1 MKYSNIYKSVS
12 KATCSALLSA
22 GVLTASFSAQAAV
35 ENLQPTQSPLSLTKG
50 VPPNVLITLDDSGSM
65 DADYAPDAINYS
77 GYRAMRSNM
86 YNSMYY
92 NPDVI
97 YVIPKK
103 YSLSGTAV
111 VGEDKYTTSFTSAKS
126 DGFLEESGI
135 DLTSVAFYYRYDPD
149 LSCPSSPQR
158 SRGDAPHCW
167 NTRTERKC
175 TPWWSGNCQDITSYS
190 YISPA
195 YDCPT
200 GKAVNKEG
208 CYAKENITADKQQNF
223 ANWYSFYRTRK
234 LATQSAA
241 ILAFASMPDNVRLTW
256 GALNSCNIGK
266 NINKETNYIN
276 SRYHDAWCYNNKIER
291 FSGQHR
297 VNFFDWVGKLTVN
310 GGTPLHA
317 ALHRAG
323 EFLKADTDDSVCRAS
338 YHVLMTDGMWND
350 RSTNHKND
358 ADSTAATLPDGTAY
372 TPRAPFHDGRKV
384 AWSSDDTR
392 YTSSFSTNRTLADSA
407 FYYWANDLKG
417 IDNKVVPY
425 MPIDTGNP
433 AKDYWDPR
441 NNPATWQHMVNFTV
455 GLGLSNSLTNPDAPT
470 WYGDKESP
478 TYADMDEL
486 FKIGASGKN
495 WPLVRDD
502 HSHLGSARS
511 SPNNVYDLWHAAI
524 NSRGEFFSADSPDSL
539 VEAFEKILERISGRK
554 TTASSPAINSG
565 VGDDGT
571 GYAFQASYEADKS
584 WAGNLTAIKKGVDK
598 DGNLTM
604 SSAWPLGDASAQLT
618 SKAYASRAI
627 KMAGGSGL
635 VDFQWSNLSDE
646 QKGYLNRDPDV
657 KNNKDKL
664 GNSRLDFLRGDRS
677 KEGSSFRKRSSVL
690 GDIINSKPITVRGAR
705 YLAGHANRIEGAA
718 SKYEDFVT
726 AQKGT
731 TDKPRTPMV
740 YVGANDGMLHGFNA
754 DTGEETF
761 AFVPTAVFPEL
772 NQLTATGYGE
782 AKHRFFVDGSPVV
795 ADVFI
800 NDKWRT
806 VLVGTLGA
814 GGKGMFALD
823 VTDPTDIQLL
833 WEFNEDKLMDK
844 LGKDGKVETKG
855 AVVKLGY
862 TFSQPTIARLHNG
875 KWAAVV
881 GNGYAA
887 ADSVNGK
894 ASLLIIDMATGGL
907 TKELVVQG
915 ADKVPNGMSTPKLA
929 DINADGIADYAYA
942 GDLQGNLWR
951 FDLAPDNGDENNPFL
966 REGDPRTSENFD
978 GFQVSFG
985 GSPLFVSKDTKDV
998 RQPITAPPSIVRH
1011 PTGTGYIIVVGTG
1024 RYFVDTDK
1032 EGLSNASQTIY
1043 GIWDRTT
1050 KVARSGTVPTIANR
1064 SNLLEQKMESV
1075 TTAVDNG
1082 KKARVLSDY
1091 TVDWTKQNGW
1101 YFDLVLN
1108 KEMIVADMLQFGQT
1122 LYFQTLLPNAD
1133 PCATGVDNWSYAIN
1147 PSTGG
1152 RTLHHAWTDY
1162 RNTDSPNVPITAV
1175 KMDGEGGL
1183 SIGQRPDKKFELCTG
1198 VECKEITPD
1207 PASIGRQS
1215 WRMVPDA

>member
-1 MKYSNIYKSVS
+1 MKYINYYQSVS
-12 KATCSALLSA
+12 KTVCSALLSA

-35 ENLQPTQSPLSLTKG
+35 ENLQPSQSPLSLTKG

-65 DADYAPDAINYS
+65 AFNYAPDSINGS
-77 GYRAMRSNM
+77 DDNAMQSNM

-92 NPDVI
+92 NPDVT

-103 YSLSGTAV
+103 YSYNGTVV
-111 VGEDKYTTSFTSAKS
+111 VGENKYTTSITSAKS
-126 DGFLEESGI
+126 DGFSSKSGSDI
-135 DLTSVAFYYRYDPD
+135 SSKAYYYRYDPN
-149 LSCPSSPQR
+149 LSCPVSPQR
-158 SRGDAPHCW
+158 TRQEAPHCW
-167 NTRTERKC
+167 AKFF
-175 TPWWSGNCQDITSYS
+175 SYYYYTSF
-190 YISPA
+190 
-195 YDCPT
+195 DCPAD
-200 GKAVNKEG
+200 KAVNKSG
-208 CYAKENITADKQQNF
+208 CYAKENVTADKQQNF

-256 GALNSCNIGK
+256 GALQKCHLGSNDAKTECN
-266 NINKETNYIN
+266 NEM
-276 SRYHDAWCYNNKIER
+276 AR
-291 FSGQHR
+291 FAGQHR
-297 VNFFDWVGKLTVN
+297 VNFFDWVEQLTVN

-323 EFLKADTDDSVCRAS
+323 EFLKTDTDDSVCRAS
-338 YHVLMTDGMWND
+338 YHVLMTDGMWNG
-350 RSTNHKND
+350 RSSYHKND
-358 ADSTAATLPDGTAY
+358 ADSTADAMPDGTAY
-372 TPRAPFHDGRKV
+372 TPRAPFSDGHTI
-384 AWSSDDTR
+384 AYTNDT
-392 YTSSFSTNRTLADSA
+392 SFSTNRTLADSA

-417 IDNKVVPY
+417 VDNKVVPY

-470 WYGDKESP
+470 WDSNNENP
-478 TYADMDEL
+478 TYGDMDEL
-486 FKIGASGKN
+486 FSVGASGKK
-495 WPLVRDD
+495 WPSVRND
-502 HSHLGSARS
+502 GSS
-511 SPNNVYDLWHAAI
+511 NLSPDNVYDLWHAAI

-539 VEAFEKILERISGRK
+539 VKAFEKILERISGRK

-565 VGDDGT
+565 VGDDGR

-584 WAGNLTAIKKGVDK
+584 WAGNLTAIKKEVDEFGK
-598 DGNLTM
+598 LIK
-604 SSAWPLGDASAQLT
+604 SSAWPLGDASTQLAT
-618 SKAYASRAI
+618 KAYTSRVI
-627 KMAGGSGL
+627 KMAGGPGL
-635 VDFQWSNLSDE
+635 VDFKWSSLSKE

-657 KNNKDKL
+657 KNDEDTL
-664 GNSRLDFLRGDRS
+664 GSSRVDFIRGDSS
-677 KEGSSFRKRSSVL
+677 KEGSSFRKRVSVL
-690 GDIINSKPITVRGAR
+690 GDIINSKPVTVRGAR
-705 YLAGHANRIEGAA
+705 YLAGHANRIEGTS
-718 SKYEDFVT
+718 SKYEDFVSE
-726 AQKGT
+726 QKGT
-731 TDKPRTPMV
+731 TAKPRTPMV

-754 DTGEETF
+754 DTGEEIF

-772 NQLTATGYGE
+772 NQLSAKGYGE
-782 AKHRFFVDGSPVV
+782 AKHRFYVDGSPVV
-795 ADVFI
+795 ADVYLAG
-800 NDKWRT
+800 KGWRT

-823 VTDPTDIQLL
+823 VTDPTGPDGIQLL
-833 WEFNEDKLMDK
+833 WEFNADKLMDV
-844 LGKDGKVETKG
+844 LDKDGKVKTKG
-855 AVVKLGY
+855 ADVKLGY

-887 ADSVNGK
+887 AGSENGK
-894 ASLLIIDMATGGL
+894 ASLLIIDMATGVL

-915 ADKVPNGMSTPKLA
+915 VDKVPNGMSTPKLA

-966 REGDPRTSENFD
+966 REGAPRTSENFD
-978 GFQVSFG
+978 RFQVSFG
-985 GSPLFVSKDTKDV
+985 GNPLFVSKDTKGV

-1024 RYFVDTDK
+1024 RYFVDSDK

-1050 KVARSGTVPTIANR
+1050 KVARSATVPTIAAR
-1064 SNLLEQKMESV
+1064 SNLLEQKMESA

-1082 KKARVLSDY
+1082 KKARVLSDK

-1122 LYFQTLLPNAD
+1122 LYFQSLLPNAN
-1133 PCATGVDNWSYAIN
+1133 PCAAGVENWSYAIN
-1147 PSTGG
+1147 PATGG

-1162 RNTDSPNVPITAV
+1162 RNKGNPKTSITAV

-1183 SIGQRPDKKFELCTG
+1183 SIGQSPDKKFELCTG
-1198 VECKEITPD
+1198 SECKEITPD
-1207 PASIGRQS
+1207 RVSIGRQS

>member
-35 ENLQPTQSPLSLTKG
+35 ENLQPSKSPLSLTKG
-50 VPPNVLITLDDSGSM
+50 VPPSLLVTLDDSGSM
-65 DADYAPDAINYS
+65 SRAYAPDGLNWNNS
-77 GYRAMRSNM
+77 GQADYIVYQAQRSNAF
-86 YNSMYY
+86 NSMYY
-92 NPDVI
+92 NPDFI
-97 YVIPKK
+97 YEIPKK
-103 YSLSGTAV
+103 YVLRDSVV
-111 VGEDKYTTSFTSAKS
+111 VGENTYTTSFAKAKD
-126 DGFLEESGI
+126 DGFLSGSDTT
-135 DLTSVAFYYRYDPD
+135 DLKSYAFYYRYDPN

-158 SRGDAPHCW
+158 SRGEAPHCW
-167 NTRTERKC
+167 TKGKDWRGRDTYTYV
-175 TPWWSGNCQDITSYS
+175 TPF
-190 YISPA
+190 
-195 YDCPT
+195 DCPT
-200 GKAVNKEG
+200 GKAVNEAG
-208 CYAKENITADKQQNF
+208 CYVKEDVAESKQQNF

-241 ILAFASMPDNVRLTW
+241 NLAFSSMPDNVRLTW
-256 GALNSCNIGK
+256 GALQKCHIGDAAAKKSCK
-266 NINKETNYIN
+266 NEM
-276 SRYHDAWCYNNKIER
+276 AR
-291 FSGQHR
+291 FSGEHR
-297 VNFFDWVGKLTVN
+297 VNFFNWLETFTVN
-310 GGTPLHA
+310 GGTPLHE

-323 EFLKADTDDSVCRAS
+323 DFVKNDSDSSVCRAN
-338 YHVLMTDGMWND
+338 YHVLMTDGMWNG
-350 RSTNHKND
+350 RTGTSHKND
-358 ADSTAATLPDGTAY
+358 ADSTAGNMPDGTAY
-372 TPRAPFHDGRKV
+372 TPRAPFHDGRKI
-384 AWSSDDTR
+384 AWTTDE
-392 YTSSFSTNRTLADSA
+392 TSKTASFSTGRTLADSA
-407 FYYWANDLKG
+407 FYYWATDLKG

-425 MPIDTGNP
+425 MPIDTGDP

-455 GLGLSNSLTNPDAPT
+455 GLGLSNALTNPKAPT
-470 WYGDKESP
+470 WDGDKESP
-478 TYADMDEL
+478 TYADMNEL
-486 FKIGASGKN
+486 FNIGASGKN
-495 WPLVRDD
+495 WPLVRNDNI
-502 HSHLGSARS
+502 HLGASQAS
-511 SPNNVYDLWHAAI
+511 LDNVYDLWHAAI
-524 NSRGEFFSADSPDSL
+524 NSRGEFFSTDSPDAL
-539 VEAFEKILERISGRK
+539 VQAFEKILERISGRK

-584 WAGNLTAIKKGVDK
+584 WAGNLTAIKKGVDD
-598 DGNLTM
+598 DGNLTK
-604 SSAWPLGDASAQLT
+604 SSAWPLGDASVQLT
-618 SKAYASRAI
+618 SKAYADRVI

-635 VDFQWSNLSDE
+635 VNFQWSNLSDE

-657 KNNKDKL
+657 KNNEDTL
-664 GNSRLDFLRGDRS
+664 GSSRLDFLRGDRS
-677 KEGSSFRKRSSVL
+677 KEGSSFRKRFSVL

-718 SKYEDFVT
+718 SKYDDFVT

-754 DTGEETF
+754 DTGEEKF

-800 NDKWRT
+800 NEKWRT

-833 WEFNEDKLMDK
+833 WEFNADKLMDV
-844 LGKDGKVETKG
+844 LDKDGKVKTKG
-855 AVVKLGY
+855 ADVKLGY

-887 ADSVNGK
+887 TDSVNGM
-894 ASLLIIDMATGGL
+894 ASLLIIDMATGDL

-966 REGDPRTSENFD
+966 RKGDPRTSENFD

-985 GSPLFVSKDTKDV
+985 DSPLFVSKDAKGV

-1024 RYFVDTDK
+1024 RYFVDSDK

-1050 KVARSGTVPTIANR
+1050 KVARSGAISTIADR
-1064 SNLLEQKMESV
+1064 SSLLEQTMQSA

-1091 TVDWTKQNGW
+1091 TVDWTEQNGW

-1122 LYFQTLLPNAD
+1122 LYFQSLLPNAD
-1133 PCATGVDNWSYAIN
+1133 PCATGVENWSYAIN
-1147 PSTGG
+1147 PATGG

-1162 RNTDSPNVPITAV
+1162 RNTDSPKVPITAV

-1198 VECKEITPD
+1198 EECKEITPD

>member
-35 ENLQPTQSPLSLTKG
+35 ENLQPSQSPLSLTKG

-65 DADYAPDAINYS
+65 ADDYAPDAINNS

-103 YSLSGTAV
+103 YRLSGTAV

-126 DGFLEESGI
+126 DGFLEESGVI

-149 LSCPSSPQR
+149 LSCPASPQKTIQE
-158 SRGDAPHCW
+158 APHCW
-167 NTRTERKC
+167 TKQ
-175 TPWWSGNCQDITSYS
+175 WWQSEFKYTTL
-190 YISPA
+190 
-195 YDCPT
+195 DCPA

-241 ILAFASMPDNVRLTW
+241 ILAFASMPDNVRFTW
-256 GALNSCNIGK
+256 GALQKCHLGSNDAKTECN
-266 NINKETNYIN
+266 NEM
-276 SRYHDAWCYNNKIER
+276 AR
-291 FSGQHR
+291 FAGQHR
-297 VNFFDWVGKLTVN
+297 VNFFDWVEKLTVK

-338 YHVLMTDGMWND
+338 YHVLMTDGMWNG
-350 RSTNHKND
+350 RSSSHKND
-358 ADSTAATLPDGTAY
+358 ADSTAIASLPDKTPY
-372 TPRAPFHDGRKV
+372 TPRAPFSDGQAV
-384 AWSSDDTR
+384 AYINDT
-392 YTSSFSTNRTLADSA
+392 SFSTERTLADSA

-425 MPIDTGNP
+425 MPIDTGDP

-455 GLGLSNSLTNPDAPT
+455 GLGLSNSLTNPDAPV
-470 WYGDKESP
+470 WHSDKESP
-478 TYADMDEL
+478 TYGDMAEL
-486 FKIGASGKN
+486 FGMGASGKK
-495 WPLVRDD
+495 WPSVRND
-502 HSHLGSARS
+502 GRS
-511 SPNNVYDLWHAAI
+511 NLSPDNVYDLWHAAI

-539 VEAFEKILERISGRK
+539 VQAFEKILERISGRK

-584 WAGNLTAIKKGVDK
+584 WAGNLTAIKKGVDD
-598 DGNLTM
+598 DGNLTK

-618 SKAYASRAI
+618 SKAYTSRTI

-635 VDFQWSNLSDE
+635 VNFQWSNLSDE
-646 QKGYLNRDPDV
+646 QQGYLNRDPDV
-657 KNNKDKL
+657 KNNEDTL
-664 GNSRLDFLRGDRS
+664 GSSRVDFLRGDRS
-677 KEGSSFRKRSSVL
+677 KEGSAFRKRFSVL

-844 LGKDGKVETKG
+844 LGKDGKVETEG

-887 ADSVNGK
+887 TDSVNGK

-966 REGDPRTSENFD
+966 RKGDPRTSENFD

-985 GSPLFVSKDTKDV
+985 GNPLFVSKDTKDV

-1050 KVARSGTVPTIANR
+1050 KVARSGTVPTIADR
-1064 SNLLEQKMESV
+1064 SNLLEQKMESA

-1122 LYFQTLLPNAD
+1122 LYFQSLLPNAD
-1133 PCATGVDNWSYAIN
+1133 PCAAGVENWSYAIN
-1147 PSTGG
+1147 PATGG

-1162 RNTDSPNVPITAV
+1162 RNTDSPKVPITAV